1 MRSWMIALAALVLGG
16 GLFLSSSRADD
27 PKPRNLIMQKKL
39 GDAQRILEG
48 LAVKDFDAIEKH
60 ADELILLSKKAEWLV
75 LKTPEYERQSNDFRN
90 TASQIVEAAKKKNL
104 DAAALGYVQLTMN
117 CVNCHKYVRDQRMT
131 SGG

>member
-1 MRSWMIALAALVLGG
+1 MRSWMIALAAIILAGG
-16 GLFLSSSRADD
+16 SFLASSRADD

-60 ADELILLSKKAEWLV
+60 ADELILLSKKVEWLV

-131 SGG
+131 SND